1 MIQNI
6 QHLWRPRGHANLKI
20 WQLAWPM
27 ILANITV
34 PLLGF
39 VDTAVIGH
47 LNSSDFLSGTA
58 LGSLVV
64 TIAFWLLGF
73 LRMSTTA
80 LASQAWGR
88 QDSEGLS
95 RVLLQGCV
103 LAILLAVVILT
114 LQSWLFQAMLLLVDT
129 GAHMEASLY
138 YAQQY
143 FDIRI
148 WIAPVSLLNLVFMG
162 YLIGIGKTKQV
173 LIAVIVCNLVNL
185 IGDIVF
191 VPILGLE
198 VSGVALASVIAET
211 CQFVL
216 LISYNLSVLKRL
228 KPFVAASY
236 EGIVGLIAMNRVLFM
251 RSALLQ
257 FCISFMTLYASR
269 FGPNAVAVNAIMMQ
283 FFLFLSFAL
292 DGVAFALES
301 LVGQQVG
308 AKQAKKVRLFITKG
322 FRFGAKFAIF
332 YSLVYLIFAND
343 IIQLMTN
350 IEELHQA
357 LGSYYWII
365 IFMPLG
371 SFMCFI
377 FDGVFIGLGW
387 VSSMRNSM
395 FIATIVF
402 VCAVSLNHLLGGEN
416 LGLWLAFWLFLFA
429 RGASQLTMLQNS
441 QYVMGKVNSQG

>member
-6 QHLWRPRGHANLKI
+6 QHLWQPHGHANQKI

-88 QDSEGLS
+88 QDNEGLS
-95 RVLLQGCV
+95 RVLLQGGV
-103 LAILLAVVILT
+103 LAIFLAIVILS
-114 LQSWLFQAMLLLVDT
+114 LQSWLFQGMLLLVDNSE
-129 GAHMEASLY
+129 HMEASLF
-138 YAQQY
+138 YARQY

-162 YLIGIGKTKQV
+162 YLIGIGKTRQV

-191 VPILGLE
+191 VPVLGME
-198 VSGVALASVIAET
+198 VRGVAFASVMAET
-211 CQFVL
+211 CQFIL
-216 LISYNLSVLKRL
+216 LISYTLPVLKRL
-228 KPFVAASY
+228 KPFVAESY
-236 EGIVGLIAMNRVLFM
+236 VGIVGLVAMNRVLFM

-292 DGVAFALES
+292 DGIAFALEA

-308 AKQAKKVRLFITKG
+308 AQQAKKVRLFITKG
-322 FRFGAKFAIF
+322 FRFGAKFALF
-332 YSLVYLIFAND
+332 YSVLYMVFAHD
-343 IIQLMTN
+343 IIRLMTD
-350 IEELHQA
+350 IDELHQT
-357 LGSYYWII
+357 LNNYYWII
-365 IFMPLG
+365 ILLPIG

-387 VSSMRNSM
+387 VSAMRNSM
-395 FIATIVF
+395 FIATVIF
-402 VCAVSLNHLLGGEN
+402 VIAVSLNHLLGGEN

-429 RGASQLTMLQNS
+429 RGASQLTMLEKS
-441 QYVMGKVNSQG
+441 QYAISNR